1 MSFPFRRRE
10 ANQFKHI
17 AHGLIPAATV
27 APRSAVPRTPPPRSP
42 NPSPERPRSAL
53 AAAVLMTSL
62 TGRTVAMPQ
71 PRQRSYSDSVCIDEG
86 SQIEPYASASE
97 LGLAQNWKAYANR
110 NKQSFPTMSEFDDD
124 DGTEEQMSEIEKQ
137 FVQQV
142 SPRRDEN
149 VAVEPI
155 YAIPHKGRQRPTASP
170 EQEEIDGSGATSSDV
185 DNYQAFS
192 DHSPREASRVD
203 PVAESTIPGPLSTTR
218 RYQVTEV
225 VRSGSTGMLE
235 AVSRPGV
242 SEAVSH
248 AGILEADS
256 RPGVSEADSRP
267 AISEAIGRPAESEA
281 VGRPAES
288 EAVGRRSH
296 EVNREEIRQ
305 LHTTNQQL
313 NNMNHELN
321 VQVEEMKEQMKAW
334 RLKIKNL
341 KNEKK
346 ALEEALKKTQIG
358 ADAAELISIR
368 EQAQELVDENDALKM
383 TIHRLNVEL
392 SRYQTKYRPL
402 TKEENL
408 KIGGLPPRGPPP
420 PWLLDMKYLSP
431 LLLAYEDRLKEK
443 DNLIL
448 CFEEEMKNFKR
459 RLKQVIEENET
470 LHQVLEQE
478 RPVNAKE
485 WEMLQSQNKLLSE
498 ENTVLVGKLEVHEM
512 KSRESHGKHLQEV
525 SQLTKQLMT
534 VEAANRGSE
543 EALLELRKQHE
554 LLRSKCNELKADVDG
569 RVAAE
574 EHVAMVNELKSQLQ
588 QQRDASERE
597 AREMMDKIRDLQTQ
611 KKTLLLHKN
620 EFVSDNKMLEA
631 ELEAV
636 RKSNRKMKRRI
647 GLLRQELEDAMEKE
661 VTAHQYLANLITL
674 AETIAGERDQ
684 LVHVAK
690 GLEAEKHGVL
700 SKMMEGSVRLGRLEE
715 MVKVYKN
722 KAASTVRGITHTLK
736 EQGEDF
742 AGKAARYQREM
753 KHLQWLLQDR
763 QDAFDEVLQQ
773 KRQVEGELEVIWES
787 ASNENRQLKTLLH
800 DTPRQSKH
808 NVGDFQHNSAI
819 GFSYCEVNSFSHQDE
834 PAG

>member
-1 MSFPFRRRE
+1 
-10 ANQFKHI
+10 A
-17 AHGLIPAATV
+17 
-27 APRSAVPRTPPPRSP
+27 
-42 NPSPERPRSAL
+42 
-53 AAAVLMTSL
+53 
-62 TGRTVAMPQ
+62 
-71 PRQRSYSDSVCIDEG
+71 DS
-86 SQIEPYASASE
+86 
-97 LGLAQNWKAYANR
+97 K
-110 NKQSFPTMSEFDDD
+110 
-124 DGTEEQMSEIEKQ
+124 
-137 FVQQV
+137 
-142 SPRRDEN
+142 
-149 VAVEPI
+149 
-155 YAIPHKGRQRPTASP
+155 
-170 EQEEIDGSGATSSDV
+170 
-185 DNYQAFS
+185 
-192 DHSPREASRVD
+192 VD
-203 PVAESTIPGPLSTTR
+203 PVAESTIPGPFSTTR
-218 RYQVTEV
+218 RSQLTEV

-267 AISEAIGRPAESEA
+267 AVSETVGRPAVSETVGRPAVSETIGRPAVSEAIGRPAISEA
-281 VGRPAES
+281 VS
-288 EAVGRRSH
+288 RRSH

-313 NNMNHELN
+313 TNMNHELN

-346 ALEEALKKTQIG
+346 ELEEALKKTQIG

-448 CFEEEMKNFKR
+448 SFEEEMKNFKR

-485 WEMLQSQNKLLSE
+485 WEMLQTQNKLLSE
-498 ENTVLVGKLEVHEM
+498 ENAVLVGKLEVHEM

-534 VEAANRGSE
+534 LEAGNRGSE

-554 LLRSKCNELKADVDG
+554 LLRSKCNDLKADVDG

-597 AREMMDKIRDLQTQ
+597 SREMMDKMRDLQTQ
-611 KKTLLLHKN
+611 KKTLLLQKN
-620 EFVSDNKMLEA
+620 ELVSDNKMLEA

-636 RKSNRKMKRRI
+636 RKSN
-647 GLLRQELEDAMEKE
+647 
-661 VTAHQYLANLITL
+661 
-674 AETIAGERDQ
+674 
-684 LVHVAK
+684 
-690 GLEAEKHGVL
+690 
-700 SKMMEGSVRLGRLEE
+700 
-715 MVKVYKN
+715 
-722 KAASTVRGITHTLK
+722 
-736 EQGEDF
+736 
-742 AGKAARYQREM
+742 
-753 KHLQWLLQDR
+753 
-763 QDAFDEVLQQ
+763 
-773 KRQVEGELEVIWES
+773 
-787 ASNENRQLKTLLH
+787 
-800 DTPRQSKH
+800 
-808 NVGDFQHNSAI
+808 
-819 GFSYCEVNSFSHQDE
+819 
-834 PAG
+834 

>member
-715 MVKVYKN
+715 MVKV
-722 KAASTVRGITHTLK
+722 SSRRL
-736 EQGEDF
+736 
-742 AGKAARYQREM
+742 
-753 KHLQWLLQDR
+753 
-763 QDAFDEVLQQ
+763 
-773 KRQVEGELEVIWES
+773 
-787 ASNENRQLKTLLH
+787 
-800 DTPRQSKH
+800 
-808 NVGDFQHNSAI
+808 
-819 GFSYCEVNSFSHQDE
+819 
-834 PAG
+834 

>member
-1 MSFPFRRRE
+1 
-10 ANQFKHI
+10 
-17 AHGLIPAATV
+17 
-27 APRSAVPRTPPPRSP
+27 
-42 NPSPERPRSAL
+42 
-53 AAAVLMTSL
+53 MTSL